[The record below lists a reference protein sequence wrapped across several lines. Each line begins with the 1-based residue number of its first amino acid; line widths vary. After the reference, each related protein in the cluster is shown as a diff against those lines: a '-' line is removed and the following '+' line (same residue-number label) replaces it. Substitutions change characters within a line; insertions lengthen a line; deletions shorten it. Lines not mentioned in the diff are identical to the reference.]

1 MDDTGGG
8 MTDGEA
14 PQQAVLSQNEL
25 LKAQLINASLTNELI
40 KVLHS
45 CTDLEGIVKTV
56 LLSFQ
61 DLVDFDRAILF
72 SINRD
77 KFSLTPLNWV
87 GFDDDA
93 ALKNFSVPLGFDG
106 GDITDAIF
114 LNRHIFVEEPDAA
127 SDPFYMQYRSPSYIV
142 IPLLKKPTHRCWE
155 IKKCGKKNCRCYDSV
170 NPYCWSTANS
180 CHDATENDEDTRR
193 RNCLSCGAFMVE
205 GVFWLDRNSNRKPIT
220 SDDTTTLMN
229 IITQAGLVLENFRM
243 VNALDAANHE
253 LATKNE
259 ILRATNHELEIAQ
272 AKIRL
277 DLEQARSIQQR
288 LLPKDIENSEDYSI
302 STRYLAANTVGGD
315 YYDLFKVAE
324 NTYGLIVADVSGH
337 GVASALI
344 MSMAKVLLKAYSRN
358 ETSPQK
364 TLEHINNAFLSD
376 AATEHFVTIFYAVFN
391 VETKTIRY
399 TSAGHCPIF
408 YVNKETGGCEL
419 LKAEGLFL
427 GVFPDMM
434 LEDRELK
441 YTPGVHRLILY
452 TDGLTEAANET
463 SEMYGTDRLTS
474 AICLTVNLDSKGAME
489 AILKDQQNFCG
500 AAVQEDDI
508 TLLVIDF

>member
-1 MDDTGGG
+1 MDDTGNDMMGG
-8 MTDGEA
+8 MAQE
-14 PQQAVLSQNEL
+14 QALLSQNEL
-25 LKAQLINASLTNELI
+25 LKSQLINASLTNELT

-77 KFSLTPLNWV
+77 KFSLTPQNWV
-87 GFDDDA
+87 GFDDNA
-93 ALKNFSVPLGFDG
+93 ALKRFSVPLGFDG

-114 LNRHIFVEEPDAA
+114 LNRHIFVEEPDTA
-127 SDPFYMQYRSPSYIV
+127 SDPFYLQYRSPSYIV

-155 IKKCGKKNCRCYDSV
+155 IKKCGKKHCRCYDSV

-180 CHDATENDEDTRR
+180 CHDAAESDEDSRR
-193 RNCLSCGAFMVE
+193 RSCLFCGAFMAE
-205 GVFWLDRNSNRKPIT
+205 GVFWLDRNVNGKPIT
-220 SDDTTTLMN
+220 SDDITTLMN
-229 IITQAGLVLENFRM
+229 IITQAGLVLENFHM
-243 VNALDAANHE
+243 MNALDAANHE
-253 LATKNE
+253 LTNKNE

-288 LLPKDIENSEDYSI
+288 LLPKDIENSKDYSI

-315 YYDLFKVAE
+315 YYDLFNVAE

-344 MSMAKVLLKAYSRN
+344 MSMAKVLLKTYSKN

-364 TLEHINNAFLSD
+364 TLEHINHAFLSD

-391 VETKTIRY
+391 VETKIIRY

-408 YVNKETGGCEL
+408 YVNKKTGECEL
-419 LKAEGLFL
+419 LKADGLFL
-427 GVFPDMM
+427 GVFPDML
-434 LEDRELK
+434 LEERELE

-452 TDGLTEAANET
+452 TDGLTEATNSK
-463 SEMYGTDRLTS
+463 SEMYGTDRLAS
-474 AICLTVNLDSKGAME
+474 AICLTTSLDSKGALE
-489 AILKDQQNFCG
+489 AILRDQQNFCG
-500 AAVQEDDI
+500 AEVQEDDI